1 MSPTQQFQHPAPVH
15 HLAITQI
22 RPKPEHHYFGHDA
35 RHVLSEGMAAF
46 WLIQPIVVRR
56 VGDSFEIVS
65 GKRRWLATLKLGWRS
80 IHAAIQND

>member
-35 RHVLSEGMAAF
+35 RHVLSEGMATF
-46 WLIQPIVVRR
+46 WAYPTDRGSACRGFV
-56 VGDSFEIVS
+56 
-65 GKRRWLATLKLGWRS
+65 
-80 IHAAIQND
+80 